1 MPPYR
6 ADGSVDAEGVTSKP
20 APSHAVI
27 HAPKRGISDAAL
39 RAARPAAKSYKIG
52 IGGGLYLEVMPGG
65 SKLWRW
71 KYRIGGKENRFAMGA
86 YPDLSLREARE
97 QVEVSRK
104 LVKDGIH
111 PSQQK
116 RLDRIKSG
124 QEQANTFEA
133 IAKEW
138 LALKDWEQVTKNRR
152 LDMLERVVFPHI
164 GRLPVR
170 QIVPAHILDILNR
183 SAKAN
188 GITVAAEARR
198 TMSGVFELAVSTLR
212 AESDPVY
219 PVRKAVPANK
229 TQHKRPLSST
239 EIGQLLRDVDGHGGN
254 YQTQCAFNVMWLT
267 LARPSEVVEA
277 EWAEFDLDAA
287 IWRIPA
293 ERMKKRKEHLIPLPL
308 QAVDLLK
315 GMRTITGGKKHVF
328 PHRDDRT
335 KPMVTASLR
344 QMLNVLGWS
353 GKFSP
358 HATRTTG
365 STRLNEMG
373 YSADWIERQLAHE
386 EPNTVRRTYNHADHL
401 TNRSTMMQQ
410 WADLL
415 GQWKKADSN
424 ITPILSKTAA

>member
-1 MPPYR
+1 MPPMVLGP
-6 ADGSVDAEGVTSKP
+6 AMNAGNASAQP
-20 APSHAVI
+20 APSPAMTHST
-27 HAPKRGISDAAL
+27 KRGISDAAL
-39 RAARPAAKSYKIG
+39 RAAKPASKPYRLAV
-52 IGGGLYLEVMPGG
+52 GGALYLEVTPGG

-71 KYRIGGKENRFAMGA
+71 KYRIGGKENRYAMGV
-86 YPDLSLREARE
+86 YPDLSLKEARD
-97 QVEVSRK
+97 QVEIARK
-104 LVKDGIH
+104 LVKNGIH

-116 RLDRIKSG
+116 RLDRITSG
-124 QEQANTFEA
+124 HEQANTFEE
-133 IAKEW
+133 ITKEW
-138 LALKDWEQVTKNRR
+138 LALKDWEQITKNRR
-152 LDMLERVVFPHI
+152 LDMLKRVVFPHI
-164 GRLPVR
+164 GKLPVR
-170 QIVPAHILDILNR
+170 QIVAAHILDILNR
-183 SAKAN
+183 AAKSN

-212 AESDPVY
+212 ADTDPVF

-254 YQTQCAFNVMWLT
+254 YQTQCAFNLMWLT

-277 EWAEFDLDAA
+277 AWTEFDLDAA

-293 ERMKKRKEHLIPLPL
+293 ERMKKRKEHMIPLPP
-308 QAVDLLK
+308 QAVKLLS
-315 GMRTITGGKKHVF
+315 GMQTITGGKKHLF

-335 KPMVTASLR
+335 KPMVAASFR

-353 GKFSP
+353 GKYSP

-386 EPNTVRRTYNHADHL
+386 EPNAVRRTYNHADHL
-401 TNRSTMMQQ
+401 ANRATMMQN
-410 WADLL
+410 WANLL
-415 GQWKKADSN
+415 DEWKKGESN
-424 ITPILSKTAA
+424 VTPIKKQSAA